1 MPNPVEGSFKGGQ
14 RTDMDFL
21 VERPS
26 REVLDRAEFYIWR
39 RGFRMSLGDR
49 TETTSLFSRMQVPR
63 KTFLNTL
70 LNTFNSAPTP
80 VQKIRLVAS
89 EAGEGRTRL
98 TVIES
103 RQGEVPDQ
111 WTELKAELE
120 QWVVEELGGTYWP
133 L

>member
-1 MPNPVEGSFKGGQ
+1 MPNPVEGSLKGGQ
-14 RTDMDFL
+14 RTDVDFL

-49 TETTSLFSRMQVPR
+49 TETTSLFTRMQVPR
-63 KTFLNTL
+63 RTFLKTL
-70 LNTFNSAPTP
+70 LTKFNSAPTP